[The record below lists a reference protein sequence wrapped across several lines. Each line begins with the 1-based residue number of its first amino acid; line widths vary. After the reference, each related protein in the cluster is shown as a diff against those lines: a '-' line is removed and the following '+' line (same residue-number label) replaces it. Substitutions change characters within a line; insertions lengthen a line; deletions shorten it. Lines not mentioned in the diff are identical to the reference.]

1 MEILRLKSTGSSQVA
16 IQLPEIDGNY
26 QEIPLVSNVI
36 YLADMSTTSSTE
48 FSFEE
53 PGGNSYV
60 EYLPN
65 AYDADYLVEI
75 RYQESGDLIAEET
88 FELRRPYVNP
98 NSISTSPS
106 RVAEYAQS
114 EELARAIIDS
124 IIPEGFYYKKET
136 IETTGLGADYIPV
149 WKNAKKIV
157 AVYENNQLV
166 TDRTFEFS
174 KDMTAVIQTYADRLN
189 REESA
194 SILIPL
200 AASDAVDFNYQ
211 AQSGFPKTFDYR
223 LVLETGYTTVPSDI
237 VRATKLLIEDI
248 ECGKLDYYKR
258 YLSDYS
264 TDQFKLKFD
273 AKLFGG
279 TGNLIVDKILSKYEK
294 SIKFIGVL

>member
-1 MEILRLKSTGSSQVA
+1 MEILRLSSTGLTQVE
-16 IQLPEIDGNY
+16 ITLPETEGNY
-26 QEIPLVSNVI
+26 QGTQLISTVTDLS
-36 YLADMSTTSSTE
+36 DMSVVSTTE
-48 FSFEE
+48 FSFAP
-53 PGGNSYV
+53 PGGLVFS
-60 EYLPN
+60 EYLSN
-65 AYDADYLVEI
+65 KYDADYLVQI
-75 RYQESGDLIAEET
+75 TFQESGDLIAEDT

-98 NSISTSPS
+98 NTISTSPS
-106 RVAEYAQS
+106 RVAEYAKS

-194 SILIPL
+194 SIIIPL

-237 VRATKLLIEDI
+237 ARAVKLLVEDI

-264 TDQFKLKFD
+264 TDQFKLRFD
-273 AKLFGG
+273 AKLFEG
-279 TGNLIVDKILSKYEK
+279 TGNLIVDKILSKYAK

>member
-1 MEILRLKSTGSSQVA
+1 MEVLRLSSIGSTEVDVALPA
-16 IQLPEIDGNY
+16 IQGNY
-26 QEIPLVSNVI
+26 QNTQLVSTVTD
-36 YLADMSTTSSTE
+36 LSDMSVVSTTE
-48 FSFEE
+48 FSFAS
-53 PGGNSYV
+53 PGALVFSQDLSNK
-60 EYLPN
+60 
-65 AYDADYLVEI
+65 YDADYLVQI
-75 RYQESGDLIAEET
+75 SFKQSGNLIAEDT
-88 FELRRPYVNP
+88 FELRRPYVDP
-98 NSISTSPS
+98 NTISSSPS
-106 RVAEYAQS
+106 RVSEYTQN
-114 EELARAIIDS
+114 EELARVIIDS

-237 VRATKLLIEDI
+237 VKAAKLLVEDI

-273 AKLFGG
+273 SKLFEG
-279 TGNLIVDKILSKYEK
+279 TGNLIVDKILSKYAK
-294 SIKFIGVL
+294 SIRFVGVL